1 MHFGALRVLNDD
13 WVAPSQGFGAHPHKN
28 MEIVSIPLKGK
39 LRHGDSI
46 ANTRTITPGDVQ
58 VMSTGSGIL
67 HSEYNGSDKEPV
79 EFLQIWVFP
88 DRENTPP
95 EYNNY
100 NIRGLLKKNELALFI
115 SPDGSAPASILQ
127 NAWFS
132 MENSMQE
139 RLLIIKY
146 MIKIWG
152 VYIFIIEG
160 KVEVAEEILSK
171 RDGVEFGCF

>member
-1 MHFGALRVLNDD
+1 MTIGLLL
-13 WVAPSQGFGAHPHKN
+13 HKDL
-28 MEIVSIPLKGK
+28 ERIRIKIWRLCLIPLKGK
-39 LRHGDSI
+39 LRHGDSV

-115 SPDGSAPASILQ
+115 SPD
-127 NAWFS
+127 
-132 MENSMQE
+132 
-139 RLLIIKY
+139 
-146 MIKIWG
+146 
-152 VYIFIIEG
+152 
-160 KVEVAEEILSK
+160 
-171 RDGVEFGCF
+171 